1 MPKKGKAQIWLEF
14 AIARSIF
21 GFLSLLPRKSSV
33 AIGVTIGRLG
43 FRLLGRLRKVALA
56 NLSIAFPEKSEQEK
70 AEIAKG
76 TFENLGRVLGEAS
89 HFRNMTPERV
99 RGMMDFDLDPELD
112 KLYRSVKTEKRGV
125 LITTAH
131 MGNWELL
138 VLGFAALYEPISYL
152 ARPLDNPLIE
162 EMTLKIR
169 TQFGNRPINKTNSV
183 MTAISILK
191 RGGILGILADVNA
204 HPRVGV
210 FVRFFGVP
218 ACTTTGAAMMAI
230 RADAL
235 ILPAFCVWDKNT
247 GRYKFVHGKLIEP
260 PKTGDRDEDI
270 RITTEMFTLEIE
282 NAIRAYPDQWLWI
295 HRRWKTRPPGENE
308 VYQ

>member
-1 MPKKGKAQIWLEF
+1 MPEKKGKAQIWLEF

-21 GFLSLLPRKSSV
+21 GFLSILPRKASV
-33 AIGVTIGRLG
+33 AIGVAIGRIG
-43 FRLLGRLRKVALA
+43 FCVLGRLRKIAMT
-56 NLSIAFPEKSEQEK
+56 NLGLAFPETTDQER
-70 AEIAKG
+70 AAIAKG

-89 HFRNMTPERV
+89 HFNRMTPDRV
-99 RGMMDFDLDPELD
+99 RAILDFDLDPELD
-112 KLYRSVKTEKRGV
+112 ELYTSIKTEKRGV

-169 TQFGNRPINKTNSV
+169 TQFGNQPINKNNSV

-191 RGGILGILADVNA
+191 RGGILGILADVNT

-210 FVRFFGVP
+210 FVPFFGVP

-247 GRYKFVHGKLIEP
+247 GRFKFVHGKPIEP
-260 PKTGDRDEDI
+260 SKTGDRDEDL
-270 RITTEMFTLEIE
+270 RITTELFTLEIE
-282 NAIRAYPDQWLWI
+282 KVIRAYPDQWLWI
-295 HRRWKTRPPGENE
+295 HKRWKTRPPGDKEI
-308 VYQ
+308 Y